1 MVMLVQNIIQEKR
14 RNKGCNP
21 RNVIDVLLN
30 DATNQLTNDLIS
42 DNIIDLMIPG
52 EDSVPMLMTL
62 AIKYL
67 SDCPLALQQLE
78 VNYVLAT
85 SFFFP
90 THSKK
95 TSVKIRIKI
104 CQKLKDLEYRL

>member
-1 MVMLVQNIIQEKR
+1 MVMLVQSIIQEKG
-14 RNKGCNP
+14 RNRGCNP
-21 RNVIDVLLN
+21 RNVIDALLD
-30 DATNQLTNDLIS
+30 DASNQLTDDLIS

-78 VNYVLAT
+78 VNYILAT
-85 SFFFP
+85 LIF
-90 THSKK
+90 
-95 TSVKIRIKI
+95 SVIARRVRLRLIRIKI
-104 CQKLKDLEYRL
+104 FGQK